1 MARLSLLSGTSGAT
15 TSLLPH
21 PDVLD
26 LTLESAEEQD
36 RWHFINSAQ
45 TPAYLLHSFILQESS
60 TCQMSCL
67 SLGKEWGK
75 HFSLVRFPCVT
86 CVSVAEMRKA
96 THRHRHTELCGMM
109 GQRERHSTL
118 YSAVVSMGKESE
130 KGWMDVQVEPSHFL
144 VQRELSQRC
153 KTTTVKLENVC
164 MIMSWQVVM
173 SALKRS

>member
-1 MARLSLLSGTSGAT
+1 MSNVLVTGKGVGETLQSSSLPLC
-15 TSLLPH
+15 
-21 PDVLD
+21 
-26 LTLESAEEQD
+26 
-36 RWHFINSAQ
+36 N
-45 TPAYLLHSFILQESS
+45 
-60 TCQMSCL
+60 
-67 SLGKEWGK
+67 
-75 HFSLVRFPCVT
+75 
-86 CVSVAEMRKA
+86 CVSVAEMMKA

>member
-1 MARLSLLSGTSGAT
+1 MRGHRHSVFGSLWGKRTGAQILSCVLGSGRAVARLSLLSGTSGAT
-15 TSLLPH
+15 ASLLPH

-26 LTLESAEEQD
+26 LTLENAEEQD

-75 HFSLVRFPCVT
+75 HFSLVPFPCVT

-130 KGWMDVQVEPSHFL
+130 KEF
-144 VQRELSQRC
+144 R
-153 KTTTVKLENVC
+153 
-164 MIMSWQVVM
+164 
-173 SALKRS
+173 